1 MSQELNGTLTNSAN
15 LVGTFG
21 TSGGGG
27 TTNYNDL
34 TNKPQI
40 NGVELQGNK
49 TTSNLNIS
57 YNDIGNKPTING
69 VTLQGNKTTSNLNI
83 SYNDLKNKP
92 TLATVATSGS
102 YNDLTNT
109 PTIPAAQVN
118 SDWNS
123 TSGVSEILN
132 KPTLAAVAT
141 SGDYDDLTNKPS
153 IPAAQVNSDWNSAS
167 GVSEILNKPTL
178 AAVATSGSYSDLSGT
193 PTIPVNSDFALS
205 GLSDTDITTPTANQV
220 LAYDGDNWVN
230 TDVDTT
236 LDTSSTN
243 PIANGTVAYSLANRV
258 QIANGTG
265 FNITHAE
272 ITNGYAQARLFD
284 LVIDCTNSNNNYKRI
299 ELNFTTSGIT
309 CSVQDNQGNWSTLWS
324 NH

>member
-40 NGVELQGNK
+40 NGV
-49 TTSNLNIS
+49 
-57 YNDIGNKPTING
+57 
-69 VTLQGNKTTSNLNI
+69 TLQGNKTTSNLNI
-83 SYNDLKNKP
+83 SYNDLTNKP
-92 TLATVATSGS
+92 TIPSKTSDLTNDSNFVTSSELATVATTGS

-109 PTIPAAQVN
+109 PT
-118 SDWNS
+118 
-123 TSGVSEILN
+123 
-132 KPTLAAVAT
+132 
-141 SGDYDDLTNKPS
+141 

-205 GLSDTDITTPTANQV
+205 GLSDTDITTPQANQV
-220 LAYDGDNWVN
+220 LAYDNNGKVVN
-230 TDVDTT
+230 SDCVK
-236 LDTSSTN
+236 L
-243 PIANGTVAYSLANRV
+243 
-258 QIANGTG
+258 
-265 FNITHAE
+265 FNITKH
-272 ITNGYAQARLFD
+272 YASGSSTDALTD
-284 LVIDCTNSNNNYKRI
+284 LVTTYGTVNMMFGFDVPLGY
-299 ELNFTTSGIT
+299 FTGMLLFATSSIGGGYIIQT
-309 CSVQDNQGNWSTLWS
+309 ATGRLWVATYISGTFTLTEKT
-324 NH
+324 

>member
-40 NGVELQGNK
+40 NGVTLQGNK

-57 YNDIGNKPTING
+57 YNDLTNKPTIPSKTSDLTNDSNFVTSSELATVATTGSYNDLTNKPQING

-83 SYNDLKNKP
+83 SYNDLTNKP
-92 TLATVATSGS
+92 TIPSKTSDLTNDSNFVTSSELATVATTGS

-109 PTIPAAQVN
+109 PT
-118 SDWNS
+118 
-123 TSGVSEILN
+123 
-132 KPTLAAVAT
+132 
-141 SGDYDDLTNKPS
+141 

-205 GLSDTDITTPTANQV
+205 GLSDTDITTPQANQV
-220 LAYDGDNWVN
+220 LAYDNNGKVVN
-230 TDVDTT
+230 SDCVK
-236 LDTSSTN
+236 L
-243 PIANGTVAYSLANRV
+243 
-258 QIANGTG
+258 
-265 FNITHAE
+265 FNITKH
-272 ITNGYAQARLFD
+272 YASGSSTDALTD
-284 LVIDCTNSNNNYKRI
+284 LVQLT
-299 ELNFTTSGIT
+299 EL
-309 CSVQDNQGNWSTLWS
+309 
-324 NH
+324 

>member
-21 TSGGGG
+21 TTGGGG
-27 TTNYNDL
+27 TNNYNDL

-57 YNDIGNKPTING
+57 YNDITNKPTING
-69 VTLQGNKTTSNLNI
+69 VMLQGNKTTSNLNI

-92 TLATVATSGS
+92 TLAAVATSGSYNDLSNKPTIPSKTSDLTNDSNFVTSSELATVATTGS

-123 TSGVSEILN
+123 SSGVSEILN
-132 KPTLAAVAT
+132 KPTLAT
-141 SGDYDDLTNKPS
+141 
-153 IPAAQVNSDWNSAS
+153 
-167 GVSEILNKPTL
+167 
-178 AAVATSGSYSDLSGT
+178 VATSGSYSDLSGT
-193 PTIPVNSDFALS
+193 PAIPVNSDFALS

-220 LAYDGDNWVN
+220 LAYDNNGKVVNVDLYSSVSVGDILFQKYGRVVN
-230 TDVDTT
+230 CNFMTGVFQIDNEGNVVINNQTVLVPSD
-236 LDTSSTN
+236 LRPLENVSVLETSTSK
-243 PIANGTVAYSLANRV
+243 RV
-258 QIANGTG
+258 M
-265 FNITHAE
+265 
-272 ITNGYAQARLFD
+272 
-284 LVIDCTNSNNNYKRI
+284 
-299 ELNFTTSGIT
+299 FTTDGKINFPNDT
-309 CSVQDNQGNWSTLWS
+309 NTYIYIRLTATWIR
-324 NH
+324 

>member
-40 NGVELQGNK
+40 NGIELQGNK

-57 YNDIGNKPTING
+57 YNDLTNKPTIPAAQVNSDWNSTSG
-69 VTLQGNKTTSNLNI
+69 VSEIL
-83 SYNDLKNKP
+83 NKP
-92 TLATVATSGS
+92 TLAAVATSGSYSDLSNKPTIPSKTSDLTNDSNFVTSSELATVATTGS

-132 KPTLAAVAT
+132 KP
-141 SGDYDDLTNKPS
+141 S
-153 IPAAQVNSDWNSAS
+153 
-167 GVSEILNKPTL
+167 L

-205 GLSDTDITTPTANQV
+205 GLSDTDITTPQANQV
-220 LAYDGDNWVN
+220 LTYDGDNWVN
-230 TDVDTT
+230 NTVPVKAWTSLGNLTD
-236 LDTSSTN
+236 
-243 PIANGTVAYSLANRV
+243 G
-258 QIANGTG
+258 GTG
-265 FNITHAE
+265 VDVSNYTEFMVLPVLATVQYTPTFLIKDYLGTDTHIVVYQASTHNWVGAMKITSNILTYREAVR
-272 ITNGYAQARLFD
+272 TGWNSAYVTVYAR
-284 LVIDCTNSNNNYKRI
+284 
-299 ELNFTTSGIT
+299 
-309 CSVQDNQGNWSTLWS
+309 
-324 NH
+324 

>member
-21 TSGGGG
+21 TGGGGG

-34 TNKPQI
+34 TNKPQ
-40 NGVELQGNK
+40 
-49 TTSNLNIS
+49 
-57 YNDIGNKPTING
+57 ING

-83 SYNDLKNKP
+83 SYNDLTNKP
-92 TLATVATSGS
+92 TIPAAQVNSDWNSTSGVSEILNKPSLAAVATSGS

-132 KPTLAAVAT
+132 KP
-141 SGDYDDLTNKPS
+141 S
-153 IPAAQVNSDWNSAS
+153 
-167 GVSEILNKPTL
+167 L

-205 GLSDTDITTPTANQV
+205 GLSDTDITTPQPNQV
-220 LAYDGDNWVN
+220 LAYDGNGKVVN
-230 TDVDTT
+230 SDILDDKQDKFWKRLSNSFELTGNATGTWTFTNDLLTSNYTDILFTISLVSWDSGVR
-236 LDTSSTN
+236 SSMLLSRLGFEAYGVFYDYTIGSDRMYFKLTKATKNSFTVSGTN
-243 PIANGTVAYSLANRV
+243 LG
-258 QIANGTG
+258 
-265 FNITHAE
+265 
-272 ITNGYAQARLFD
+272 
-284 LVIDCTNSNNNYKRI
+284 
-299 ELNFTTSGIT
+299 GIT
-309 CSVQDNQGNWSTLWS
+309 SRVFVTAYYR
-324 NH
+324 

>member
-21 TSGGGG
+21 TGGGGG

-34 TNKPQI
+34 TNKPQ
-40 NGVELQGNK
+40 
-49 TTSNLNIS
+49 
-57 YNDIGNKPTING
+57 ING

-83 SYNDLKNKP
+83 SYNDLTNK
-92 TLATVATSGS
+92 
-102 YNDLTNT
+102 

-132 KPTLAAVAT
+132 KPSLAAVAT
-141 SGDYDDLTNKPS
+141 SGSYNDLTNTPS
-153 IPAAQVNSDWNSAS
+153 IPAAQVNSDWNSTS
-167 GVSEILNKPTL
+167 GVSEILNKPSL

-220 LAYDGDNWVN
+220 IAYDGDNWVN
-230 TDVDTT
+230 SDI
-236 LDTSSTN
+236 LDTKADVIPTGSHTVWGVWSNDYYSASRLFVPFPNANKYTITLTQVRYRSGANTMAVLPNASIISTN
-243 PIANGTVAYSLANRV
+243 DCGFLVSSDTVITGGTFGD
-258 QIANGTG
+258 I
-265 FNITHAE
+265 
-272 ITNGYAQARLFD
+272 
-284 LVIDCTNSNNNYKRI
+284 
-299 ELNFTTSGIT
+299 NFTTA
-309 CSVQDNQGNWSTLWS
+309 
-324 NH
+324 

>member
-21 TSGGGG
+21 TTGGGG
-27 TTNYNDL
+27 TNNYNDL

-57 YNDIGNKPTING
+57 YNDITNKPTING
-69 VTLQGNKTTSNLNI
+69 VMLQGNKTTSNLNI

-92 TLATVATSGS
+92 T
-102 YNDLTNT
+102 
-109 PTIPAAQVN
+109 IPEAQVN

-141 SGDYDDLTNKPS
+141 SGDYDDLTNKPT

-220 LAYDGDNWVN
+220 LAYDNNGKVVNVDLYSSVSVGDILFQKYGRVVN
-230 TDVDTT
+230 CNFMTGVFQIDNEGNVVINNQTVLVPSD
-236 LDTSSTN
+236 LRPLENVSVLETSTSK
-243 PIANGTVAYSLANRV
+243 RV
-258 QIANGTG
+258 M
-265 FNITHAE
+265 
-272 ITNGYAQARLFD
+272 
-284 LVIDCTNSNNNYKRI
+284 
-299 ELNFTTSGIT
+299 FTTDGKINFPNDT
-309 CSVQDNQGNWSTLWS
+309 NTYIYIRLTATWIR
-324 NH
+324 